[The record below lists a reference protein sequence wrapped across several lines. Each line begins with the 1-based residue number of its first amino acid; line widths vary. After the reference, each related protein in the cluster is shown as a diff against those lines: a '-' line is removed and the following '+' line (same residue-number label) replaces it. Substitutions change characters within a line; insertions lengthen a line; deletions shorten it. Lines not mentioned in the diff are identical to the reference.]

1 MKTARSTYY
10 AWVAGTEAREAR
22 RQADEALAHEIT
34 VIHIASWPELRRP
47 ARHRRTTP
55 AGAAGQPQAGGPGDA
70 RARHRGEQPAH
81 GPPQPDQ
88 GRHQGRPLTRPDRPG
103 LHRRPPGTKIVGDI
117 TYIPTAEGWL
127 YLASWLDLA
136 TREVIG
142 YSMADHHRAELVVDA
157 LDMAD
162 ALGRLEP
169 GCVIHSD
176 RGPEYTS
183 GQFRARIREL
193 GHRQSMGRTG
203 SCFDNAA
210 AESFWAVLKEEIGTR
225 FWPDRASARAA
236 IFDFIETFYN
246 RRRLRKHIHW
256 GYLTPHETRLRFR
269 QDQALAANETV
280 SKITGKTSHPRWRRY
295 LHRSFWRRCLVGRD
309 SRDEPGLG
317 RRRRVLRS
325 GPCVLFWR
333 HERSRDSR

>member
-1 MKTARSTYY
+1 VSTICRFIHVEKANYPITLLCKAMKTARSTYY
-10 AWVAGTEAREAR
+10 AWVAGAEARATR
-22 RQADEALAHEIT
+22 RRADVALAHKIT
-34 VIHIASWPELRRP
+34 VIHIASRRNYGVPRVTAELRRQGQVVNRKRVERVMREHGI
-47 ARHRRTTP
+47 AGNSRRTGRRSLTKADTAAAP
-55 AGAAGQPQAGGPGDA
+55 SPDLIGRDFTAG
-70 RARHRGEQPAH
+70 R
-81 GPPQPDQ
+81 
-88 GRHQGRPLTRPDRPG
+88 
-103 LHRRPPGTKIVGDI
+103 PGTKVVGDI

-157 LDMAD
+157 LDMAA

-176 RGPEYTS
+176 RGSEYTS
-183 GQFRARIREL
+183 GQLRSRIREL

-225 FWPDRASARAA
+225 FWPDRTTARAD
-236 IFDFIETFYN
+236 IFDFVETFYN

-256 GYLTPHETRLRFR
+256 GYLTPHETRLRYQR
-269 QDQALAANETV
+269 DQTLAA
-280 SKITGKTSHPRWRRY
+280 
-295 LHRSFWRRCLVGRD
+295 
-309 SRDEPGLG
+309 
-317 RRRRVLRS
+317 
-325 GPCVLFWR
+325 
-333 HERSRDSR
+333 